1 MDLIVAKR
9 QYSRL
14 APMTTRGLLQQ
25 QPPRRRPLEHRPVGH
40 ELGSARFRLS
50 HEQAKEQQGADF
62 SERTRVGGQLQ

>member
-1 MDLIVAKR
+1 
-9 QYSRL
+9 
-14 APMTTRGLLQQ
+14 MTTRGLLQQ

-40 ELGSARFRLS
+40 DLGSARFRLS